1 MVEKIHVL
9 DSAEHKM
16 YVNEWLAKFVFVQ
29 IILAIGNYMNSAK
42 RGAVYGFKLQ
52 SLDMVSKNRS
62 LFIFKQMFL
71 MNCMSTCK
79 GYGFV
84 NVYEK
89 SRFSIVVPIA
99 NYVNL

>member
-1 MVEKIHVL
+1 M
-9 DSAEHKM
+9 S
-16 YVNEWLAKFVFVQ
+16 VNEWLAKFVSVQ

-62 LFIFKQMFL
+62 LFILKQMFL
-71 MNCMSTCK
+71 MNCMSMCK

-84 NVYEK
+84 NVYEILQ
-89 SRFSIVVPIA
+89 RLGFLQW
-99 NYVNL
+99 YL

>member
-1 MVEKIHVL
+1 MS
-9 DSAEHKM
+9 DWPS
-16 YVNEWLAKFVFVQ
+16 FVFVQ

-52 SLDMVSKNRS
+52 SLDMVSKKNRS

-71 MNCMSTCK
+71 MNCMSMCK

-84 NVYEK
+84 NVYE
-89 SRFSIVVPIA
+89 
-99 NYVNL
+99 NLRRVGFL